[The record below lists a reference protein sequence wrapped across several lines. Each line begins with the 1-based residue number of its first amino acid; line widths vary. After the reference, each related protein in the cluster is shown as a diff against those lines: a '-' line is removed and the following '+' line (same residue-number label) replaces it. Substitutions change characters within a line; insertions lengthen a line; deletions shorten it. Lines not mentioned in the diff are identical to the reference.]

1 MYNFILALHVLSAG
15 LWVANLPVVL
25 ILNALR
31 KRAANTSGEVH
42 YMAAA
47 GRIGLV
53 MGNIG
58 AIGILLTGPAMAGL
72 SHGAYGWFQFGDP
85 GQNWLAWKQG
95 LWVVGLIWTGAV
107 LIPRS
112 KKLRLQLMAHMDPK
126 RANTG
131 ASDDLRAAWSGY
143 MMSVVIL
150 NLIVLIN
157 IFLGK
162 LRP

>member
-1 MYNFILALHVLSAG
+1 MYNIILALHVLSAG

-25 ILNALR
+25 ILNALS
-31 KRAANTSGEVH
+31 KRAANTSGEIH

-58 AIGILLTGPAMAGL
+58 AIGIMLTGFAMIGI
-72 SHGAYGWFQFGDP
+72 SDAYGFFQFGED
-85 GQNWLAWKQG
+85 GFRWLALKQA

-112 KKLRLQLMAHMDPK
+112 KKLRTFIMQHMDPK

-131 ASDDLRAAWSGY
+131 ASDDLRGAWRGY
-143 MMSVVIL
+143 VTSVVVL

>member
-1 MYNFILALHVLSAG
+1 MYDIFLALHVLFAG

-25 ILNALR
+25 ILNKLS
-31 KRAANTSGEVH
+31 KRAANTAGEVH

-47 GRIGLV
+47 GRIGLI

-58 AIGILLTGPAMAGL
+58 AIGILLTGPAMEGM
-72 SHGAYGWFQFGDP
+72 SDSWGWFKFSDP
-85 GQNWLAWKQG
+85 GQAWLAWKQV
-95 LWVVGLIWTGAV
+95 LWVIGLIWTGAV
-107 LIPRS
+107 LTPRS
-112 KKLRLQLMAHMDPK
+112 KKLRLQIMAHMDPK

-131 ASDDLRAAWSGY
+131 ASDELRTIWGSY
-143 MMSVVIL
+143 VMSVVVL

>member
-1 MYNFILALHVLSAG
+1 MYNIILALHVLSAG

-25 ILNALR
+25 ILNALS

-47 GRIGLV
+47 GRIGLI
-53 MGNIG
+53 MGNVG
-58 AIGILLTGPAMAGL
+58 AIGILLTGPAMAGM
-72 SHGAYGWFQFGDP
+72 SDGYGWFQFGEP
-85 GQNWLAWKQG
+85 GFNWLAWKQA
-95 LWVVGLIWTGAV
+95 LWVLGLIWTGAV

-112 KKLRLQLMAHMDPK
+112 KNLRTFIMQHMDPK

-131 ASDDLRAAWSGY
+131 ASDDLRSAWSGY
-143 MMSVVIL
+143 VMSVVVL
-150 NLIVLIN
+150 NLIVLVN

-162 LRP
+162 IRP

>member
-1 MYNFILALHVLSAG
+1 MYDIFLALHVLFAG

-25 ILNALR
+25 ILNKLS
-31 KRAANTSGEVH
+31 KRAANTAGEVH

-58 AIGILLTGPAMAGL
+58 AIGILLTGPAMEGMSDAF
-72 SHGAYGWFQFGDP
+72 GWFQFGDP
-85 GQNWLAWKQG
+85 GQSWLAWKQA
-95 LWVVGLIWTGAV
+95 LWVLGLIWTGAV

-112 KKLRLQLMAHMDPK
+112 KKLRTQIMAHMDPK
-126 RANTG
+126 RGNTG
-131 ASDDLRAAWSGY
+131 ASDELRTIWGSY
-143 MMSVVIL
+143 VMSVVVL

>member
-1 MYNFILALHVLSAG
+1 MYDVFIALHVLSAG

-25 ILNALR
+25 ILNGLS
-31 KRAANTSGEVH
+31 KRATNTAGEVH

-47 GRIGLV
+47 GRIGLI

-58 AIGILLTGPAMAGL
+58 AIGILITGPAMAGM
-72 SHGAYGWFQFGDP
+72 SEGYGWFQFGDP
-85 GQNWLAWKQG
+85 GQTWLAWKQT
-95 LWVVGLIWTGAV
+95 LWVIGLIWTGAI

-112 KKLRLQLMAHMDPK
+112 KKLRTQIMQHMDPK

-131 ASDDLRAAWSGY
+131 ASDDLRTAWSGY
-143 MMSVVIL
+143 VTSVVVL

>member
-1 MYNFILALHVLSAG
+1 MYQVLVALHVLSAG

-25 ILNALR
+25 ILNKLR
-31 KRAANTSGEVH
+31 KRAENTSGEIH

-58 AIGILLTGPAMAGL
+58 AIGILLTGPAMAGI
-72 SHGAYGWFQFGDP
+72 SDGYGWFQFGEV
-85 GQNWLAWKQG
+85 NWLAWKQT
-95 LWVVGLIWTGAV
+95 LWIIGLIWTGAV

-112 KKLRLQLMAHMDPK
+112 KKLRVNMMAQMDPK

-131 ASDDLRAAWSGY
+131 ASDDLRTAWSGY
-143 MMSVVIL
+143 VMSVVVL

-157 IFLGK
+157 IFLGEI
-162 LRP
+162 RP